1 METHNRTDTVPRS
14 SYSPTSLVVRLLT
27 LRSERHS
34 SQTTNNIDKSIFLSA
49 RPSTVASYQCLVPF
63 QHSSLLSP
71 PTTTP
76 SHRLISDA
84 SVSIMRLTS
93 STSVCSTFAAS
104 NVRKTPPH
112 DDVDDTAPRRV
123 WDAPPDTPHRD
134 APAAACSCC
143 APSIIRPPLT
153 AAAVLL
159 TSATGRSSSRGLGIA
174 EGTVVAASAAAVA
187 GSLGESSSLHEIM
200 PGSLAP
206 FPGEGSRM
214 RVMGDE
220 SGTRHACERI
230 EVKIRASEQSH
241 GLQKQRERGPTRV
254 AFPS

>member
-1 METHNRTDTVPRS
+1 M
-14 SYSPTSLVVRLLT
+14 
-27 LRSERHS
+27 
-34 SQTTNNIDKSIFLSA
+34 
-49 RPSTVASYQCLVPF
+49 ASYQCLVPF

-71 PTTTP
+71 LTTTP
-76 SHRLISDA
+76 SHRLISAA
-84 SVSIMRLTS
+84 SVSMMSLTS

-104 NVRKTPPH
+104 NVRKTPPD

-143 APSIIRPPLT
+143 APPIIRPPLT

-159 TSATGRSSSRGLGIA
+159 TSATGRSSSRGLDIA
-174 EGTVVAASAAAVA
+174 EGTVVVVVVVAAAAAAA

-230 EVKIRASEQSH
+230 EVKIRASEQCH

-254 AFPS
+254 SFPSLQNYMSSPNNQPRLYTNHDTKDPIPSTA